1 MLISATPLNSLFRLL
16 RSNRG
21 QTALVGVLI
30 ITAIILLLVMSVSY
44 SSRQELGISTQETTN
59 RQATY
64 LADSCLDEALVRL
77 KRDDT
82 YAGGNFSLFTGSC
95 QISLAA
101 QSDRRTISI
110 TARQGDNVRRL
121 EAVAKMEQQGNEWR
135 LELESW
141 RELSN

>member
-1 MLISATPLNSLFRLL
+1 MPKLL
-16 RSNRG
+16 HLLQTERG

-44 SSRQELGISTQETTN
+44 SSRQELGISTQETAN

-77 KRDDT
+77 KRDDA
-82 YAGGNFSLFTGSC
+82 YAGGNFSLFTGNC
-95 QISLAA
+95 QISIAA

-121 EAVAKMEQQGNEWR
+121 EAVAQVEREGNEWQ
-135 LELESW
+135 LKLESW